1 MTISDFVRKMN
12 NINSKYF
19 DLQQMLHRGYQ
30 IKYLNERQ
38 NMLALEVFKDRNAGE
53 NVESPETFKG
63 PIAEILQKAKT
74 LKIRRL
80 QKKKSRK
87 AEST

>member
-1 MTISDFVRKMN
+1 MN

-63 PIAEILQKAKT
+63 PIAGILQKAKT
-74 LKIRRL
+74 LKIRRKSTLSL